1 MDAVLVELGPA
12 GTPCWLSSAWRRP
25 SLPYGYE
32 QSAPTR
38 GGRLTPRRHAS
49 GPGAGRERGRERGR
63 EGEARERAWR
73 RRRVPAVCMAGL
85 ASGGSSDP
93 TPARRRRC
101 TVTAA
106 GRRPGGPEHCHR
118 SVAGGPEHCHRSVAA
133 PGASL
138 DSFVSIR
145 LRRSRRP

>member
-49 GPGAGRERGRERGR
+49 GPGAGREGGREREEGKERPGSGPGGAAACLPCTAGR
-63 EGEARERAWR
+63 PRLGGVVRSRAGTSSTMHR
-73 RRRVPAVCMAGL
+73 D
-85 ASGGSSDP
+85 GGR
-93 TPARRRRC
+93 A
-101 TVTAA
+101 AA
-106 GRRPGGPEHCHR
+106 GR
-118 SVAGGPEHCHRSVAA
+118 
-133 PGASL
+133 PGALS
-138 DSFVSIR
+138 
-145 LRRSRRP
+145 P

>member
-49 GPGAGRERGRERGR
+49 GPGAGRERGRESGR

-73 RRRVPAVCMAGL
+73 RRRVPAVYGWQ
-85 ASGGSSDP
+85 ASPRGGRP
-93 TPARRRRC
+93 IPRRH
-101 TVTAA
+101 V
-106 GRRPGGPEHCHR
+106 
-118 SVAGGPEHCHRSVAA
+118 VDDA
-133 PGASL
+133 P
-138 DSFVSIR
+138 
-145 LRRSRRP
+145 